1 MPFCPQCNAPQIRVT
16 TEAEQHAHDADV
28 VAMPAGMT
36 GSGYAGG
43 APAILWSAALA
54 RTAVAAVAS
63 VALLQL
69 ITVFSRS
76 AALAFLA
83 LPFGGWFA
91 VYLYARRH
99 PGPVTAGMGA
109 RLGAVTGFFI
119 FLICFC
125 VTAAAVIADRREVF
139 DMVGK
144 AMKDAAATNPSPQ
157 ADALIAQISTP
168 NGMMTILFL
177 AAMMFLFM
185 SLALCVVGGAASAG
199 LMNRQK

>member
-1 MPFCPQCNAPQIRVT
+1 MPV
-16 TEAEQHAHDADV
+16 
-28 VAMPAGMT
+28 
-36 GSGYAGG
+36 GSRGDSYSTDG
-43 APAILWSAALA
+43 AILWSAAFA

-91 VYLYARRH
+91 VYLYSRRH
-99 PGPVTAGMGA
+99 PGPVTAGMGV

-125 VTAAAVIADRREVF
+125 VSAVGVLTDRQEIF

-144 AMKDAAATNPSPQ
+144 AMKEAAATNPSPQ

-177 AAMMFLFM
+177 ASVMFLFL
-185 SLALCVVGGAASAG
+185 SLVLCAVGGAASAG

>member
-1 MPFCPQCNAPQIRVT
+1 VAAEPQQQI
-16 TEAEQHAHDADV
+16 HDADAIV
-28 VAMPAGMT
+28 MPSGMGG
-36 GSGYAGG
+36 GSYPHG
-43 APAILWSAALA
+43 APSILWLAALA
-54 RTAVAAVAS
+54 RTAVAAIAS

-69 ITVFSRS
+69 ITVLSRS
-76 AALAFLA
+76 AALAFMA

-125 VTAAAVIADRREVF
+125 VSAVGMLTDRQEVF
-139 DMVGK
+139 DMVSK
-144 AMKDAAATNPSPQ
+144 AMKEAAATNPSPQ

-168 NGMMTILFL
+168 NGMLTILFL
-177 AAMMFLFM
+177 ASVMFLFL
-185 SLALCVVGGAASAG
+185 SLVLCAVGGAASAG
-199 LMNRQK
+199 LVNRQK